1 MGAGAGAVV
10 PAATDTFIPVAG
22 IGSDAGADTK
32 DAMRVFNF
40 TSSAG
45 TIKLN
50 AGISAAQSIAAEST
64 Q

>member
-1 MGAGAGAVV
+1 MEV
-10 PAATDTFIPVAG
+10 DG
-22 IGSDAGADTK
+22 IRSDAGSAAN
-32 DAMRVFNF
+32 DAMWVFNV
-40 TSSAG
+40 TSSDG